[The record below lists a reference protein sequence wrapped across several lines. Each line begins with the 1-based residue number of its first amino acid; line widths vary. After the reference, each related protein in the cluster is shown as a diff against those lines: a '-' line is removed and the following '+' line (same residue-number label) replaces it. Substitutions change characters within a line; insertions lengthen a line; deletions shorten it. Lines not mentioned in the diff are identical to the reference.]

1 MQRYQVGR
9 KNIGLYKV
17 GDKNMRKSRK
27 KYLVLIAIA
36 FLLTPSAV
44 DAAFEAR
51 QAMHFGG
58 EWLLVPLVILIGLVV
73 DSFKALIK
81 EVQK

>member
-1 MQRYQVGR
+1 M
-9 KNIGLYKV
+9 K
-17 GDKNMRKSRK
+17 KSRK

-44 DAAFEAR
+44 DAAFEVR
-51 QAMHFGG
+51 QALHFGG
-58 EWLLVPLVILIGLVV
+58 EWLLVPLAVLVGLVI
-73 DSFKALIK
+73 DSFKELLN

>member
-1 MQRYQVGR
+1 
-9 KNIGLYKV
+9 
-17 GDKNMRKSRK
+17 MRKSRK
-27 KYLVLIAIA
+27 KYIVLIAIA

-58 EWLLVPLVILIGLVV
+58 EWLLVPFFILVGLVV
-73 DSFKALIK
+73 DSFKEIFK
-81 EVQK
+81 EAQK

>member
-1 MQRYQVGR
+1 M
-9 KNIGLYKV
+9 K
-17 GDKNMRKSRK
+17 KSRK
-27 KYLVLIAIA
+27 KYIFLIAIA

-58 EWLLVPLVILIGLVV
+58 EWLLVTLAMLIGLVV
-73 DSFKALIK
+73 DSFIEMVKEAQKAVK
-81 EVQK
+81 RS

>member
-1 MQRYQVGR
+1 
-9 KNIGLYKV
+9 
-17 GDKNMRKSRK
+17 MRKSRK
-27 KYLVLIAIA
+27 KYIVLIAIA

-58 EWLLVPLVILIGLVV
+58 EWLLVPFFILIGLVV
-73 DSFKALIK
+73 DSLK
-81 EVQK
+81 EMINEARKQQERS

>member
-1 MQRYQVGR
+1 
-9 KNIGLYKV
+9 
-17 GDKNMRKSRK
+17 MRKSRK
-27 KYLVLIAIA
+27 KYIVLIAIA

-58 EWLLVPLVILIGLVV
+58 EWLLVPLAILIGLVV
-73 DSFKALIK
+73 DSLKEMVKEAQKAMKRSERL
-81 EVQK
+81 